1 MDAVCTAKLP
11 RHTLCVCC
19 TQVMFVMTPGI
30 QQREHHMLDMFLSHS
45 LANANLSKALM
56 KTYIGQ
62 MDGHCVVL
70 SGGSFILKY

>member
-1 MDAVCTAKLP
+1 MDAVCTADTVYNRPWLDDP
-11 RHTLCVCC
+11 DIHYVVYC

-45 LANANLSKALM
+45 LANANLSRALM

-62 MDGHCVVL
+62 MDGHCV
-70 SGGSFILKY
+70 

>member
-1 MDAVCTAKLP
+1 
-11 RHTLCVCC
+11 
-19 TQVMFVMTPGI
+19 
-30 QQREHHMLDMFLSHS
+30 MLDMFLSHS

-70 SGGSFILKY
+70 SGGSFILKIMSIL